1 MKASANATN
10 KKPLSKIIA
19 MTLTCAGLGFVA
31 ATSSASA
38 QAQSQYVYAEVLE
51 TRPIY
56 QAITVSTPREECW
69 NEEIRVHDSH
79 HQPSRTPVLIST
91 IIGGALG
98 NAVGNNKSSQRV
110 GTVVGAV
117 LGHSVGRDIVRANS
131 HPQQARYQT
140 VRQCETVMEYD
151 EQERLMGYQV
161 TYRYNGEEFTIR
173 ADQDPGDRIRLRVSH
188 DPVL

>member
-1 MKASANATN
+1 MSVKMTN
-10 KKPLSKIIA
+10 KKTLSKKIA
-19 MTLTCAGLGFVA
+19 MTLASAGLGTAGLLASV
-31 ATSSASA
+31 SAV
-38 QAQSQYVYAEVLE
+38 AQSQYVYAEVLE

-56 QAITVSTPREECW
+56 QAVTVASPREECW
-69 NEEIRVHDSH
+69 EEEVKVRESRHDR
-79 HQPSRTPVLIST
+79 SRTPVLIST

-117 LGHSVGRDIVRANS
+117 LGHSVGRDIVRANNHS
-131 HPQQARYQT
+131 QPARYQT
-140 VRQCETVMEYD
+140 VQHCETVTRYD
-151 EQERLMGYQV
+151 EEERLMGYQV

-188 DPVL
+188 DPVF

>member
-1 MKASANATN
+1 MPGKTTS

-19 MTLTCAGLGFVA
+19 MTLICAGSA
-31 ATSSASA
+31 AGVMAA
-38 QAQSQYVYAEVLE
+38 HPALAQSQYVYAEVIE
-51 TRPIY
+51 TRPVY
-56 QAITVSTPREECW
+56 QALTVASPREECW
-69 NEEIRVHDSH
+69 EEEVRVRDSRH
-79 HQPSRTPVLIST
+79 NQSRTPVLIST

-131 HPQQARYQT
+131 HPQAARYQT
-140 VRQCETVMEYD
+140 VQHCETVTHYHE
-151 EQERLMGYQV
+151 EERLMGYQV
-161 TYRYNGEEFTIR
+161 RYRYNGEEFTVR